1 MGCGVDDDRID
12 TLSDIV
18 AIWHWSR
25 GEVLLA
31 LREEKWGHLRL
42 HIASGQLL
50 ELEYEVRK
58 VPFMN
63 VAHLVASEEEIS
75 HVVESQSSEG
85 EVLNPADLAL
95 DVIFDLN

>member
-1 MGCGVDDDRID
+1 
-12 TLSDIV
+12 
-18 AIWHWSR
+18 
-25 GEVLLA
+25 
-31 LREEKWGHLRL
+31 
-42 HIASGQLL
+42 
-50 ELEYEVRK
+50 
-58 VPFMN
+58 MN